1 MVVCVVFNPFT
12 YDAQIIYVSDVIVN
26 SRMYAREIAK
36 RLLEKEK
43 FKGYKA
49 ICKVPNYSTNNIPTY
64 VLFRIKGKI
73 GIPVAVGDDVKRL
86 FEVSPYIKSIVVP
99 ALTTAV
105 RTPEE
110 AIALLA

>member
-12 YDAQIIYVSDVIVN
+12 YDAQIIYVHDKIMN
-26 SRMYAREIAK
+26 ALTYAREIAK

-64 VLFRIKGKI
+64 VLFLLRILL
-73 GIPVAVGDDVKRL
+73 RL
-86 FEVSPYIKSIVVP
+86 
-99 ALTTAV
+99 L
-105 RTPEE
+105 
-110 AIALLA
+110 

>member
-1 MVVCVVFNPFT
+1 
-12 YDAQIIYVSDVIVN
+12 VSDTIIN
-26 SRMYAREIAK
+26 ALTYAREIAK

-64 VLFRIKGKI
+64 ALFRIKGKI
-73 GIPVAVGDDVKRL
+73 GIPIAVGDDVKRL
-86 FEVSPYIKSIVVP
+86 FEVSPYAKVIVVP

-105 RTPEE
+105 KTPEE
-110 AIALLA
+110 ALALLA

>member
-1 MVVCVVFNPFT
+1 VVVCVVFNPFT
-12 YDAQIIYVSDVIVN
+12 YDAQIIYVSDTIIN
-26 SRMYAREIAK
+26 AIIYAREIAK

-49 ICKVPNYSTNNIPTY
+49 ICKVPNYSVNNTPTY

-99 ALTTAV
+99 ALTTAI

-110 AIALLA
+110 ALALLA